1 MLLSFVIPCYRSE
14 KTIEKVIDEIIET
27 VRERNEYSYEIICV
41 NDCSPDQVYK
51 ILQKMAEE
59 NRKIK
64 VINFAKNMG
73 KHAALLAGYAV
84 ARGEIIVSLDDDYQC
99 PVYELWKLVDALERD
114 ECDVATA
121 SYEKKMETAWKNMG
135 SWFNRKVTDILIDR
149 PQGMYLENFGAM
161 KSFVAKELIKYK
173 NPYPYLEGLILRTT
187 NRVASIKMKE
197 RERLDHK
204 ATGYTFR
211 KSVSLF
217 LNGFTAF
224 SVKPLRIS
232 TFCGMAIAFIGFL
245 WAIYLIIRKITYPT
259 IVMGYTSI
267 TVILL
272 ILGGLILVSQGM
284 LGEYIGRIYI
294 CLNEAPQYV
303 IRNTLNLDGKICHDE
318 TDCVNIL
325 NDEKEQ

>member
-14 KTIEKVIDEIIET
+14 ETIEKVIEEIIET
-27 VRERNEYSYEIICV
+27 VKERKEYSYEIICV
-41 NDCSPDQVYK
+41 NDCSPDHVYA
-51 ILQKMAEE
+51 ILQRLAEN
-59 NRKIK
+59 NREIK

-84 ARGEIIVSLDDDYQC
+84 VQGEIVVSLDDDYQC
-99 PVYELWKLVDALERD
+99 PVYELWKLIDVLERD
-114 ECDVATA
+114 ECDIATA
-121 SYEKKMETAWKNMG
+121 SYEKKMEAAWKNMG
-135 SWFNRKVTDILIDR
+135 SLFNRKVTDLLIDR
-149 PQGMYLENFGAM
+149 PHGMYLENFGAM
-161 KSFVAKELIKYK
+161 KLFVAKELIKYK

-197 RERLDHK
+197 RERLDHNV
-204 ATGYTFR
+204 TGYTFR

-224 SVKPLRIS
+224 SVKPLRIA
-232 TFCGMAIAFIGFL
+232 TFCGMMIAFIGFI
-245 WAIYLIIRKITYPT
+245 WAIYLVIRKIQCPT

-294 CLNEAPQYV
+294 CLNESPQYV
-303 IRNTLNLDGKICHDE
+303 IRNTI
-318 TDCVNIL
+318 NIE
-325 NDEKEQ
+325 EKLLHNSSSK